1 MKFTKAA
8 LVFAFVLGFLGKAI
22 AQFPSLNPDILR
34 SRIEKFIEHCEN
46 NLEENQS

>member
-1 MKFTKAA
+1 MGYTIPRAR
-8 LVFAFVLGFLGKAI
+8 KAI